1 MFLSRLNQMN
11 KEESEYKRLKSL
23 FNDVDKVQSELA
35 DNLIREAA
43 FMKSE
48 LELLKKQMRELGAV
62 QVNKSGKQKQTECA
76 KYYTKLVSSY
86 GGIIKQLSRILGK
99 SVSDET
105 DENDEFM
112 KENGD
117 ELPT

>member
-23 FNDVDKVQSELA
+23 FNDVDTVQSELA

-76 KYYTKLVSSY
+76 KYYTKLVFSY
-86 GGIIKQLSRILGK
+86 EGFIKQREIIPGK
-99 SVSDET
+99 TRPAAPSMF
-105 DENDEFM
+105 DEFM